1 VVTMEASLV
10 TGWSVER
17 LLHFE
22 PGEFLKEGSSHFGF
36 HDAEGRLLALDHK
49 RHRFALLGADGTVEL
64 TAAGAPLLEDVPH
77 VAIELRFPMYADV
90 LEDGTLVLSNLDARL
105 YRLDTAR
112 QRVELLVDGP
122 ELGMTDM
129 GNCVVDAAGFV
140 WVNEVTGCR
149 LWRFDRHG
157 RPALR
162 LGDGTPGFDVG
173 HVDFERARFSWIYDI
188 RHAPDGRIFVLDSR
202 NYALRTVDPAGRCVE
217 TLATGFGSN
226 PSAHYD
232 GPISLSLGEDG
243 NAYVGD
249 RWNHVVRMVAPDGR
263 VTTIAGDGDGISLPA
278 ISSMDYHAGRLYVP
292 TDLPDESGDLYVL
305 RRD

>member
-1 VVTMEASLV
+1 M
-10 TGWSVER
+10 TGWSVEQ

-22 PGEFLKEGSSHFGF
+22 PDEFLKEGSSHFGF
-36 HDAEGRLLALDHK
+36 HDAEGRLLALDHP
-49 RHRFALLGADGTVEL
+49 RHRFALLRADGTVEL
-64 TAAGAPLLEDVPH
+64 TAAETPFLEDVPH
-77 VAIELRFPMYADV
+77 VTVELRFPMYGDV
-90 LEDGTLVLSNLDARL
+90 LADGTLVLSNLEARL
-105 YRLDTAR
+105 YRIDLAR
-112 QRVELLVDGP
+112 RRAELLVDGS

-129 GNCVVDAAGFV
+129 GNCVVDADDFV

-149 LWRFDRHG
+149 LWRFDRNG
-157 RPALR
+157 KPVLR
-162 LGDGTPGFDVG
+162 LGDGTPGFDAGRVA
-173 HVDFERARFSWIYDI
+173 FERARFSWIYDI
-188 RHAPDGRIFVLDSR
+188 RRAPDGRIYVLDSR
-202 NYALRTVDPAGRCVE
+202 IYALRAVDLVTRCVE
-217 TLATGFGSN
+217 TLATGFGSD

-232 GPISLSLGEDG
+232 GPISLSLDENG

-263 VTTIAGDGDGISLPA
+263 ITTIAGDGDGVSLPA